1 MSFAI
6 YLIQAVAFLDLLAV
20 GLIVPLVAG
29 HVREMGGNHVYV
41 GLLGSIYAGFQLGS
55 GPLIGSLS
63 DLKGRKNILI
73 MTLLLCGIAYTVMGF
88 TNSIFVIMVIR
99 AVLGLFK
106 QTQML
111 TKALVPDYEKNEQ
124 RQAEIY
130 GKMAAISGAGI
141 TLGPVIGG
149 HIAEDHPE
157 NGFLL
162 VAVVVGICFVINSG
176 LVYFLPKIDSKVSK
190 KKVASKTTKGGA
202 QTSLLVTL
210 YSSVRQ
216 SVVEL
221 FHIDWIK
228 YWDIFM
234 FKALI
239 GFAMG
244 VYYSNYSLFLKTEY
258 ELSPKYVGYVISFQG
273 VIGSLSSFFIGYINS
288 FYLHDKDYSIRNMH
302 VFLVTSMSLLGLAL
316 SFNVLMYA
324 FWLIPLA
331 VGNAIGRLVT
341 LEMVLKRSDGDH
353 RGTLIGA
360 SNSVRSLTGVVAPM
374 VSGVIGEYYG
384 VSYVIYASLCS
395 TTLGLV
401 LSYMRKIKL
410 TKTD

>member
-6 YLIQAVAFLDLLAV
+6 YLLQAVAFLDLLAV

-29 HVREMGGNHVYV
+29 HVRQMGGNHLYV

-63 DLKGRKNILI
+63 DLKGRKTILTL
-73 MTLLLCGIAYTVMGF
+73 TLLTCGIAYTVLGL
-88 TNSIFVIMVIR
+88 TSSIFVILVIR

-124 RQAEIY
+124 KQAEIY
-130 GKMAAISGAGI
+130 GKMAAISGVGI
-141 TLGPVIGG
+141 TVGPVIGG
-149 HIAEDHPE
+149 HLAEDHPE
-157 NGFLL
+157 NGFMLIGII
-162 VAVVVGICFVINSG
+162 VGICFAINSG
-176 LVYFLPKIDSKVSK
+176 LVYFLPKLELKPPKRKEEK
-190 KKVASKTTKGGA
+190 KEA
-202 QTSLLVTL
+202 QTSLVNIM
-210 YSSVRQ
+210 YSSLRQ
-216 SVVEL
+216 SFVEL
-221 FHIDWIK
+221 FNIDWMK

-234 FKALI
+234 FKTLI

-244 VYYSNYSLFLKTEY
+244 CYYSNYSLYLKTEY
-258 ELSPKYVGYVISFQG
+258 DLSPKYIGYVISFQG
-273 VIGSLSSFFIGYINS
+273 IIGSLSSFYIGYINS
-288 FYLHDKDYSIRNMH
+288 FYTHDKDYSIRNLH
-302 VFLVTSMSLLGLAL
+302 VFLVTSISLLGLAL
-316 SFNVLMYA
+316 SFNVIVYA

-331 VGNAIGRLVT
+331 IGNAIGRLVT
-341 LEMVLKRSDGDH
+341 LEMVLKRTHGDH

-374 VSGVIGEYYG
+374 VSGVIGEFYG

-395 TTLGLV
+395 TVMGVV
-401 LSYMRKIKL
+401 LSYMHKN
-410 TKTD
+410 KTVKVD